1 MSSLV
6 ALQLRL
12 ALFALLS
19 PHIGALAVPP
29 RRVILFDVMDTI
41 VADPFFGG
49 MHSDV
54 FGCQSLEE
62 LYAVKDPD
70 AYLDFERGIID
81 ESTLCERYF
90 SAAEQ
95 ERRASAGLDRSP
107 KVDDV
112 RAYLRA
118 NYRFIDVPAD
128 GTKRENSFGME
139 TLLRE
144 LRAFCDADL
153 HAFSNYGPWWR
164 IIEDELRL
172 SRFLEWSF
180 VSCESGL
187 RKPDPAA
194 YTQALTSLGLA
205 ADPSRVVFVDDSRTN
220 CEAAAA
226 LGIDAVQFTDV
237 ASLRAALVE
246 RGFTELIV

>member
-1 MSSLV
+1 MS
-6 ALQLRL
+6 L
-12 ALFALLS
+12 A
-19 PHIGALAVPP
+19 ALA
-29 RRVILFDVMDTI
+29 RRWGTPLYVYS
-41 VADPFFGG
+41 AD
-49 MHSDV
+49 
-54 FGCQSLEE
+54 E
-62 LYAVKDPD
+62 
-70 AYLDFERGIID
+70 I
-81 ESTLCERYF
+81 
-90 SAAEQ
+90 
-95 ERRASAGLDRSP
+95 RA
-107 KVDDV
+107 
-112 RAYLRA
+112 
-118 NYRFIDVPAD
+118 
-128 GTKRENSFGME
+128 
-139 TLLRE
+139 
-144 LRAFCDADL
+144 
-153 HAFSNYGPWWR
+153 R
-164 IIEDELRL
+164 IIEEELRL